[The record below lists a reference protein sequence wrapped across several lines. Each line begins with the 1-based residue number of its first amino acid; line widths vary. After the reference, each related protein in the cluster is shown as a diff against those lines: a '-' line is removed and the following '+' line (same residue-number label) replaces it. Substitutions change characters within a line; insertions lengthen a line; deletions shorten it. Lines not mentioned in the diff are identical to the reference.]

1 MFVDVTGA
9 AGPGFE
15 EVLSSRGLAVADYD
29 DDGDL
34 DLLITHLDAPP
45 SLLRNDSRSGSWLTV
60 VCEDEKGGIVP
71 IGTEVRV
78 TASGVSQWRDI
89 ASGDSYMSTHDPRPH
104 FGLGSVERVDE
115 VTVTWPDGTTTVRRD
130 VPARQILR
138 IKKGS

>member
-1 MFVDVTGA
+1 VRA
-9 AGPGFE
+9 
-15 EVLSSRGLAVADYD
+15 SRGLALADYD

-45 SLLRNDSRSGSWLTV
+45 SLLRNDSEVGSWLVV
-60 VCEDEKGGIVP
+60 VCEDERGGIAP

-78 TASGVSQWRDI
+78 TAGGVTRWRDI

-104 FGLGSVERVDE
+104 FGLGSAETVDE
-115 VTVTWPDGTTTVRRD
+115 IDVTWPDKTRSVRTN

-138 IKKGS
+138 IKKGT